1 MKETE
6 RLLKEI
12 NTPLNRSIEILGKIG
27 QGEMRLGKITMP
39 IESDL
44 SPETDQILNHI
55 LGH

>member
-12 NTPLNRSIEILGKIG
+12 NISLARSIELLGKIG
-27 QGEMRLGKITMP
+27 QGEVRLGRITMP

-44 SPETDQILNHI
+44 TPETDKILNHI